1 MTDKPLIS
9 FDYAI
14 KYLLKDKGDY
24 EIVEGFISALL
35 KCSGYGNVKIIG
47 LLDTESNKEDK
58 KSKRSLADLIVE
70 DEEHQKYII
79 EIERQV
85 KESFIHKA
93 CFNTSRLIVDHLGER
108 MDYIK
113 IAKVFHISL
122 LYFPVGKG
130 AIHHGQT
137 IIREIETKER
147 LTVHVKDPET
157 GKIICDATNI
167 LPEYFFIS
175 VPLFDDRLEKEID
188 DWLYVMKYDHIPET
202 FHSPY
207 MQRVADKLS
216 ILKMTPAER
225 DSYAYYLKQIY
236 NDRDE
241 FHAAVVRGLEKGREE
256 GREEERKKNEAKLE
270 EERKKNEAKLE
281 EERKKNEAK
290 LEEERKKNE
299 AKLEEE
305 RKKNEAKL
313 EEERKKNEEEKK
325 EMARKMLKRGMSV
338 EETQNVIGLSE
349 EDIQSVLT

>member
-1 MTDKPLIS
+1 MTGKPLIS

-14 KYLLKDKGDY
+14 KYLLKDKGGY

-35 KCSGYGNVKIIG
+35 KSQGYKDVKIVA

-85 KESFIHKA
+85 KDSFIHKA
-93 CFNTSRLIVDHLGER
+93 CFNTSRLIIDHLAER
-108 MDYIK
+108 MDYTEIV
-113 IAKVFHISL
+113 KVFHISL
-122 LYFPVGKG
+122 LYFPVGNG

-147 LTVHVKDPET
+147 LTVHIKDPKTDE
-157 GKIICDATNI
+157 IIGDATHI

-175 VPLFDDRLEKEID
+175 VPMFNDRLEKEID
-188 DWLYVMKYDHIPET
+188 DWLYVMKYDDVPTT

-225 DSYAYYLKQIY
+225 EGYSHYLKQLY

-241 FHAAVVRGLEKGREE
+241 LQAAIAKGRRE
-256 GREEERKKNEAKLE
+256 GRAEERKDMLHMM
-270 EERKKNEAKLE
+270 L
-281 EERKKNEAK
+281 
-290 LEEERKKNE
+290 
-299 AKLEEE
+299 
-305 RKKNEAKL
+305 
-313 EEERKKNEEEKK
+313 EEKK
-325 EMARKMLKRGMSV
+325 NMARMLCQEGM
-338 EETQNVIGLSE
+338 
-349 EDIQSVLT
+349 DIQKISRITGLPEEQIKSLEPSGTK